1 MNCFRPS
8 IALVM
13 LALSVLTC
21 RSALAAQ
28 SQENSPPAASSSRL
42 QAIESFINLP
52 LYFETNRGQTDA
64 QVKFLSRG
72 AGYTLFL
79 TPSKAVLVL
88 TRQEPGDTESGKR
101 ERRTDGAVVSMAFVG
116 ANGGP
121 HVSGREQLPGKVNYF
136 IGNNPRKWR
145 TNIATYAKVLYR
157 DLYPGIDLVYHGR
170 QGQLEYDLVIRP
182 GADLRNIVLEF
193 RGAER
198 LEVDARGD
206 LVMHTEMGAIRQ
218 RKPVVYQEINGAR
231 REIVGSYAVK
241 GKHRVGF
248 KVAAYDATRPL
259 VIDPVLFYSTY
270 LGGSFDDHGEG
281 IAVDSTGNAYVTGG
295 TTSSNF
301 PTTPGAYSTTF
312 GCCVGVSNHVFVTK
326 LNPLGSAPLIYST
339 YIGANGDDF
348 GIGIA
353 IDTLGNAYVTGR
365 TGNNFPTTPGAF
377 QTTFGGGNY
386 DGFVTKLNSSG
397 SALFYSTYLGGS
409 GDDWG
414 VGIAVDG
421 AGSAYVTGR
430 TGSTNFPTT
439 IGAFQTAF
447 AGGIDSFA
455 TPGGTDA
462 FVTKLNPAGSAPL
475 LYSTYLGGSANDF
488 GNGIAVDGLGNAY
501 VTGYSGSTNFPTT
514 AGAFQTTFGGAV
526 DAFVTKLNP
535 LGSAPLVY
543 STFLGGSSGDQGRG
557 IAVDGSGN
565 AYVTG
570 FTGST
575 NFPTTLGAFQT
586 SYGGNGDAFVTKL
599 NPAGSA
605 PLVYSTYLGG
615 SNEDVGGGIAVD
627 SSGNAYV
634 TGYTFS
640 TNFPTT
646 PNAFQP
652 TSGGGPDAFVT
663 KLNPDGSATPG
674 YSSYLGGSGFDRA
687 FGIAVDSFGNAYVT
701 GDTSGSFPTTPG
713 AFQTAPGSLP
723 PAPFFDAF
731 VSKIAEV
738 NLEECP
744 RSGQGDCEQL
754 AGGGEVDDNDNG
766 NQGQGDFSFIAR
778 RPSTTGNI
786 SGGLQYVS
794 PPNATRL
801 QSVAITSLT
810 TIGNTATLAGTCTNN
825 GVPCTFVANVT
836 DSGPIGAGDIFT
848 ISISGGPVRGGT
860 LRSGKIQVRPR

>member
-1 MNCFRPS
+1 MNRFRPS
-8 IALVM
+8 IVLM
-13 LALSVLTC
+13 TLALPVLTC

-28 SQENSPPAASSSRL
+28 PEKSSSPGVSSNRL

-52 LYFETNRGQTDA
+52 MYFETNQGQTDA
-64 QVKFLSRG
+64 QVKFLSRSPG
-72 AGYTLFL
+72 NILFL
-79 TPSKAVLVL
+79 TPSRAVLVL
-88 TRQEPGDTESGKR
+88 TKRETESSG
-101 ERRTDGAVVSMAFVG
+101 TVLSMAFAG
-116 ANGGP
+116 AHRRP
-121 HVSGREQLPGKVNYF
+121 HISGREQLPGKVNYF
-136 IGNNPRKWR
+136 VGNDPRKWR
-145 TNIATYAKVLYR
+145 TNIATYGKVLYR
-157 DLYPGIDLVYHGR
+157 DLYPGIDLVYYGR
-170 QGQLEYDLVIRP
+170 RGQLEYDLVIRP

-206 LVMHTEMGAIRQ
+206 LVMHTEVGVIRQ

-231 REIVGSYAVK
+231 REIVGSYALK

-248 KVAAYDATRPL
+248 KVAAYDASRPL

-270 LGGSFDDHGEG
+270 LGGSFDEHGEG

-295 TTSSNF
+295 TTSSDF

-386 DGFVTKLNSSG
+386 DAFVTKLNPTG
-397 SALFYSTYLGGS
+397 SALVFSTYLGGS
-409 GDDWG
+409 GNEFG
-414 VGIAVDG
+414 SGIAVDG
-421 AGSAYVTGR
+421 LGNAYLTGQ
-430 TGSTNFPTT
+430 TSSIDFPTT
-439 IGAFQTAF
+439 LGAFQTSF
-447 AGGIDSFA
+447 GGGGGIN
-455 TPGGTDA
+455 PLDA
-462 FVTKLNPAGSAPL
+462 FVTKLNPLGSAPL
-475 LYSTYLGGSANDF
+475 VYSTFLGGSSNDV
-488 GNGIAVDGLGNAY
+488 GTGIAVDGLGNAY
-501 VTGYSGSTNFPTT
+501 VTGYTGSTNFPTT
-514 AGAFQTTFGGAV
+514 PGAFQTTYGGGV

-646 PNAFQP
+646 SNAFQP
-652 TSGGGPDAFVT
+652 TSGGAPDAFVT
-663 KLNPDGSATPG
+663 KLNPGGAPLV

-731 VSKIAEV
+731 VSKIADV
-738 NLEECP
+738 NTEECP
-744 RSGQGDCEQL
+744 PSGEGDCEQSE
-754 AGGGEVDDNDNG
+754 GGGEVDDNDNG
-766 NQGQGDFSFIAR
+766 NQAKGDFSFIVR

-786 SGGLQYVS
+786 SGGLQYLS
-794 PPNATRL
+794 PANATRL

-836 DSGPIGAGDIFT
+836 DSGSIGQGDIFT

-860 LRSGKIQVRPR
+860 LRSGKIQVRLR